1 VYGIGTDASS
11 DLIRVI
17 SLNDAFHSNLCLI
30 SKRLGD
36 GDNPKENL
44 PRNQSQQLLKCYY
57 VTQHYK
63 DEPRFLKVEPLER
76 LTAAQTTKSDSKI
89 SVRSLI
95 CS

>member
-36 GDNPKENL
+36 GDNPKEN
-44 PRNQSQQLLKCYY
+44 
-57 VTQHYK
+57 K